1 MKFCLLVQL
10 PFLRMDCRLL
20 PRRASPV
27 AAAALVDPAD
37 AAVFLTPDLMS
48 RERIQPRRTPMLA
61 GTCLFFLTERNRGDD
76 SPLHSLVTRR
86 YCCSTSGTLRDQEGF
101 RRKPILPWMKEDCP
115 LQYVLDPNLGW
126 KMTL

>member
-1 MKFCLLVQL
+1 MKFCLLVQF

-37 AAVFLTPDLMS
+37 VFLTPDLMS

-61 GTCLFFLTERNRGDD
+61 GTCLSLRTERNRGED
-76 SPLHSLVTRR
+76 SPLQSLVTRR
-86 YCCSTSGTLRDQEGF
+86 YCSSTSGTLRDQEGF
-101 RRKPILPWMKEDCP
+101 RRKPIFPWMKEDCP
-115 LQYVLDPNLGW
+115 FQSVLDPNLGW
-126 KMTL
+126 KTTL